1 MTEIDVEDLIS
12 ELKELKLRVARL
24 ERNSNANTNTTGA
37 PDSTLSVGDR
47 VRIKNK
53 TRKPQHWPANKE
65 WTDSKERTATVTKT
79 TPTQIHFTTDNGT
92 QTWRAPHNLQKIQQT
107 R

>member
-1 MTEIDVEDLIS
+1 MTEIDVEDLIR

-24 ERNSNANTNTTGA
+24 ESDSNANTKTTSA

-53 TRKPQHWPANKE
+53 TKKPQHWPANKE

-79 TPTQIHFTTDNGT
+79 TPTKIYFTTDNGT

>member
-1 MTEIDVEDLIS
+1 MTEIDVEDLIL

-24 ERNSNANTNTTGA
+24 EHNNRANTDTTSA

-53 TRKPQHWPANKE
+53 TRKPQHWPTDKQ

-79 TPTQIHFTTDNGT
+79 TPTKIYFTTDNGT

-107 R
+107 K

>member
-1 MTEIDVEDLIS
+1 MTEIDVEDLIR

-24 ERNSNANTNTTGA
+24 ESDSNANTKTTSA

-53 TRKPQHWPANKE
+53 TKKPQHWPANKE
-65 WTDSKERTATVTKT
+65 WTDPKERTATVTKT
-79 TPTQIHFTTDNGT
+79 TPTKIYFTTDNGT

>member
-1 MTEIDVEDLIS
+1 MTEIDVEDLIR

-24 ERNSNANTNTTGA
+24 ESDSNANTKTTSA

-53 TRKPQHWPANKE
+53 TK
-65 WTDSKERTATVTKT
+65 
-79 TPTQIHFTTDNGT
+79 
-92 QTWRAPHNLQKIQQT
+92 
-107 R
+107 

>member
-1 MTEIDVEDLIS
+1 MTEIDVEDLIT

-24 ERNSNANTNTTGA
+24 ERDNKANTDTTKVQ
-37 PDSTLSVGDR
+37 DSTISVGDR

-53 TRKPQHWPANKE
+53 IRKPQHWPADKG

-79 TPTQIHFTTDNGT
+79 TPTQIHFTTYNRT